1 MGISQGE
8 AEGTWPVIA
17 SSTAECS
24 GAVGRESDVRL
35 APRVTKLYTL
45 VSCQSLST
53 CLTA

>member
-1 MGISQGE
+1 MGRSQGE

-35 APRVTKLYTL
+35 TPRVSNLYTL
-45 VSCQSLST
+45 VNIST
-53 CLTA
+53 CLIA